1 MSEEQNEEEID
12 FASEDSPILTREEP
26 NFRRFFARGS
36 VLQVEDYD
44 NETVQL
50 GFWNSKEEGIQ
61 LEGDSETTATGYSLE
76 AEAVMTWSTLT
87 KLHRLLESYIEE
99 NAPEEHQIES
109 K

>member
-1 MSEEQNEEEID
+1 MSEELTEEEIE
-12 FASEDSPILTREEP
+12 FASEESPILTRNEP

-36 VLQVEDYD
+36 VLRVEDYD
-44 NETVQL
+44 SETVQL
-50 GFWNSKEEGIQ
+50 GFWNSKEEGIK
-61 LEGDSETTATGYSLE
+61 LEEESETSATGYTLE

-99 NAPEEHQIES
+99 NAPEEHRVES